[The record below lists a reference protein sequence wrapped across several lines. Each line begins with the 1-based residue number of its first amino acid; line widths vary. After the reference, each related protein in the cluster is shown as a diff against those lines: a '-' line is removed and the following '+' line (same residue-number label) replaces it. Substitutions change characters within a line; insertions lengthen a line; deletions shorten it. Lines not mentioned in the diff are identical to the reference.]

1 MTVFPGSRQVVPVDY
16 EAEVSQ
22 RLLEAS
28 LSGDLRSALDCV
40 ADPFVD
46 VNFVGTVCLRTRMT
60 DIVLREESA
69 SEVCFEYE
77 EFKTDVTALFLAVHV
92 GNIALVKKLLK
103 LVTEINAISHES
115 QISAFKIPNFDN
127 IVESFV
133 SRGADVNQKVF
144 KGFATT
150 VAVREGRLEILEILL
165 KAGASQPACEEALL
179 GASCHG
185 EARLAELLMGS
196 DLIRP
201 HVAVHALVT
210 ACCRGFGEV
219 VNTLLKCGVD
229 ASASHRQ
236 LLRSSKPSL
245 HTNVDC
251 TALVAAV
258 VSRQVSVVRLLLQ
271 KALLGYFQ
279 FYFCN
284 QHLCA
289 RNAGTPTG
297 IKVSLGAWSW
307 DATTGEEFRV
317 GAGLAEPYA
326 ISWCAVEYFEE
337 SGAIL
342 RMLLQDLNIETPHQG
357 RTLLHH
363 AILCCNP
370 GAVKVLLDCGANVE
384 CPVKTMKTE
393 FRPVH
398 MATRLGL
405 SEALQYLI
413 DSGCDLNCKTDS
425 GDTALMVCAK
435 YKHEQCLRVLTRAG
449 ADFGLV
455 NVSGQSASSIAIS
468 NRWSLGFQQ
477 AVLDAIKA
485 RKIPKSSNFSIF
497 SPLMFVA
504 QAGDVQALKALF
516 GSGEVNLDYQDDNGF
531 SAVMV
536 AALKGHVEAFRMLV
550 YAGAD
555 VKLVNK
561 SGETAITLS
570 ELNQNRDLFEKV
582 MLEFALENSNRNA
595 GGFHALHCA
604 ARHGVLDA
612 VKLLTSRGYDVNVP
626 DGDGYTPLMLAARE
640 GHGSVC
646 ELLISHGANCYFKNA
661 KGETALS
668 LARKAVGLKNDA
680 EGVILD
686 SLACSLVLDGSSVMK
701 HTKGGKGDPHWKQLK
716 MVGST
721 GVLQWGKSSKR
732 NVICREVEVGT
743 SRAFERNRQG
753 KGKGDGNEAGM
764 FRVVTSKNKEVHF
777 MCEGGLEM
785 AELWVRG
792 IKLVTREAT
801 RKINRDELELIY

>member
-1 MTVFPGSRQVVPVDY
+1 MMVFSGSRQVVPVDY

-28 LSGDLRSALDCV
+28 LSSDLMSALECI

-46 VNFVGTVCLRTRMT
+46 VNFVGAVCLKTRKT
-60 DIVLREESA
+60 EVVLREELA
-69 SEVCFEYE
+69 SEVRVEYE

-92 GNIALVKKLLK
+92 GSVALVKKLLS
-103 LVTEINAISHES
+103 I
-115 QISAFKIPNFDN
+115 
-127 IVESFV
+127 
-133 SRGADVNQKVF
+133 GADVNQKLF

-150 VAVREGRLEILEILL
+150 VAVREGHFEILEILL

-179 GASCHG
+179 EASGHG
-185 EARLAELLMGS
+185 QARLAELLMGS

-210 ACCRGFGEV
+210 ACCRGFVEV
-219 VNTLLKCGVD
+219 VDTLIKCGVD

-258 VSRQVSVVRLLLQ
+258 VSRQVSVVCLLLQ
-271 KALLGYFQ
+271 
-279 FYFCN
+279 
-284 QHLCA
+284 
-289 RNAGTPTG
+289 AGTPTD

-307 DATTGEEFRV
+307 DTTTGEEFRV

-326 ISWCAVEYFEE
+326 ISWCAVEYFEG

-342 RMLLQDLNIETPHQG
+342 RMLLQHLTLDTPHYG
-357 RTLLHH
+357 RTVLHH
-363 AILCCNP
+363 AILCGNAA
-370 GAVKVLLDCGANVE
+370 AVKVLLNCGANVE
-384 CPVKTMKTE
+384 SPVKTMKTE
-393 FRPVH
+393 FRPIH
-398 MATRLGL
+398 MAARLGL
-405 SEALQYLI
+405 SATLQSLI
-413 DSGCDLNCKTDS
+413 DSGCDLNSKTDI

-435 YKHEQCLRVLTRAG
+435 YRHEECLKVLTRAG

-455 NVSGQSASSIAIS
+455 NVSGQSAISIAES

-477 AVLDAIKA
+477 AVLDVIKVG
-485 RKIPKSSNFSIF
+485 KIPKSSNVSVF

-504 QAGDVQALKALF
+504 QAGDADALKALIERR
-516 GSGEVNLDYQDDNGF
+516 EVDLDYQDDNGF

-536 AALKGHVEAFRMLV
+536 AALKGHVEAFRLLV

-555 VKLVNK
+555 VKLCNK

-582 MLEFALENSNRNA
+582 MLDFALEKGNRNA
-595 GGFHALHCA
+595 GGFYALHCA
-604 ARHGVLDA
+604 ARHGDLDA
-612 VKLLTSRGYDVNVP
+612 VKLLKSRGYDVNVP

-640 GHGSVC
+640 GHGSMC
-646 ELLISHGANCYFKNA
+646 ELLISHGANCDFRNA

-668 LARKAVGLKNDA
+668 LARKTAGLKNDA
-680 EGVILD
+680 ERVILD
-686 SLACSLVLDGSSVMK
+686 ELARKLVLGGAPVMK
-701 HTKGGKGDPHWKQLK
+701 HTRGGKGKPHGKNVK
-716 MVGST
+716 MVGSA
-721 GVLQWGKSSKR
+721 GVLQWGKSSGRNVTCREAELGPSPAFKR
-732 NVICREVEVGT
+732 NRR
-743 SRAFERNRQG
+743 S
-753 KGKGDGNEAGM
+753 KGDANEPGV
-764 FRVVTSKNKEVHF
+764 FRVVTTKNKEFHF
-777 MCEGGLEM
+777 VCQGGFEM

-792 IKLVTREAT
+792 IKLVTREAIFGSQKD
-801 RKINRDELELIY
+801 R

>member
-28 LSGDLRSALDCV
+28 LSGDLRSALECI

-46 VNFVGTVCLRTRMT
+46 VNFVGAVCLKTRKT
-60 DIVLREESA
+60 EVVLREESA
-69 SEVCFEYE
+69 SEVRVEYE

-92 GNIALVKKLLK
+92 GNVALVKKLLSK
-103 LVTEINAISHES
+103 
-115 QISAFKIPNFDN
+115 
-127 IVESFV
+127 
-133 SRGADVNQKVF
+133 GADVNQKLF

-150 VAVREGRLEILEILL
+150 VAVREGHLDILEILL

-179 GASCHG
+179 EASCHG
-185 EARLAELLMGS
+185 QARLVELLMGS

-210 ACCRGFGEV
+210 ACCRGFVEV
-219 VNTLLKCGVD
+219 VNTLMKCGVD

-245 HTNVDC
+245 YTNVDC

-258 VSRQVSVVRLLLQ
+258 VSRQVSVVRLLL
-271 KALLGYFQ
+271 
-279 FYFCN
+279 
-284 QHLCA
+284 
-289 RNAGTPTG
+289 RAGTPTD

-307 DATTGEEFRV
+307 DSTTGEEFRV

-326 ISWCAVEYFEE
+326 ISWCAVEYFED

-342 RMLLQDLNIETPHQG
+342 RMLLQHLTLETPHYG

-363 AILCCNP
+363 AILCGNA
-370 GAVKVLLDCGANVE
+370 GAVKVLLSCGANGE

-393 FRPVH
+393 FRPIH
-398 MATRLGL
+398 MAVHLGL
-405 SEALQYLI
+405 SATLQSLI
-413 DSGCDLNCKTDS
+413 DYSCDLNSKTDS
-425 GDTALMVCAK
+425 GETALMVCAK
-435 YKHEQCLRVLTRAG
+435 YRHEECLRVLTKAG

-455 NVSGQSASSIAIS
+455 NDSGQSASSIAGS

-477 AVLDAIKA
+477 GVLDVIKVG
-485 RKIPKSSNFSIF
+485 KIPKSSDVSVF

-504 QAGDVQALKALF
+504 QAGDVEALKALI

-536 AALKGHVEAFRMLV
+536 AALKGHVEAFRLLV

-555 VKLVNK
+555 VKLLNK

-582 MLEFALENSNRNA
+582 MLEFALEKGNHNA
-595 GGFHALHCA
+595 GGFYALHCA
-604 ARHGVLDA
+604 ARHGDLDA
-612 VKLLTSRGYDVNVP
+612 VTLLTSRGYDVNVP

-640 GHGSVC
+640 GHGSMC
-646 ELLISHGANCYFKNA
+646 ELLISHGANCDFKNA

-668 LARKAVGLKNDA
+668 LARKTAGLKNDA
-680 EGVILD
+680 ERVILD
-686 SLACSLVLDGSSVMK
+686 ELARNLVLGGAYVMK
-701 HTKGGKGDPHWKQLK
+701 HTKGGKGNPHGKDVK
-716 MVGST
+716 MVGTT
-721 GVLQWGKSSKR
+721 GVLQWGKSSQR
-732 NVICREVEVGT
+732 NVICREAELGP
-743 SRAFERNRQG
+743 SPDFERNRRR
-753 KGKGDGNEAGM
+753 KGDANEPGV
-764 FRVVTSKNKEVHF
+764 FRVVTTKNKEVHF
-777 MCEGGLEM
+777 VCEGGFEM

-792 IKLVTREAT
+792 LKLVTREAIFGSQ
-801 RKINRDELELIY
+801 KDS